1 MAFRLFKTEFIYGT
15 TYPNTQDGCLQLFTD
30 FIDSFA
36 SDVHSEDS
44 GWSYD
49 TKHCPEKKPILLT
62 PTVRTY
68 AAFLVHKTGAKL
80 MIAHSRYGVRDRN
93 ESQNYYDIGFI
104 GEKTY
109 INANDPSSDTSTNSK
124 RKYFGLMSSFIS
136 AHSVNEGYDFN
147 PSASIRSDDFYNS
160 RMTKIITTGIATSSY
175 NYINIIFNNSN
186 TPNPCLSFT
195 SGAVGEWFA
204 LCDNTKAAIG
214 LGMKRKV
221 DEPPCL
227 YFIGDLSDNVS
238 FSNFDSQI
246 FRISDNL
253 KNFGSNTP
261 SSFYEGECNN
271 DPYITGLF
279 GVSKTGSSTL
289 NAQIHLA
296 FAYTISR
303 TKAALPYGTNCVFD
317 PSLFGYIPAASAIT
331 NQTFNNG
338 GWITVS
344 SSSYFSVEEA
354 YKTSTLS
361 VNTTGTLIISWDK
374 AFNGN
379 NVI

>member
-15 TYPNTQDGCLQLFTD
+15 TYPNTQEGCLQLFTD

-36 SDVHSEDS
+36 GDAHSNDS
-44 GWSYD
+44 GWAYD

-93 ESQNYYDIGFI
+93 TSANYFDIGFI
-104 GEKTY
+104 GAQTY
-109 INANDPSSDTSTNSK
+109 INANDPSLDTSSGTK

-147 PSASIRSDDFYNS
+147 PEASVRSDDFYNN
-160 RMTKIITTGIATSSY
+160 RMTKIVSTGVVASTSVSSSTALNQSY
-175 NYINIIFNNSN
+175 APS
-186 TPNPCLSFT
+186 PCLSFT
-195 SGAVGEWFA
+195 AGSVGEWFA
-204 LCDNTKAAIG
+204 ICDDTKAAIG
-214 LGMKRKV
+214 LGMKKKV

-238 FSNFDSQI
+238 FSNYDSQI
-246 FRISDNL
+246 FRISHYTQDA
-253 KNFGSNTP
+253 GSSNPT
-261 SSFYEGECNN
+261 SFYEGTCNA
-271 DPYITGLF
+271 DSYLTGLF
-279 GVSKTGSSTL
+279 GVSKTGGSVL
-289 NAQIHLA
+289 NSQIHLA

-303 TKAALPYGTNCVFD
+303 TKAALPYGTDCVFD
-317 PSLFGYIPAASAIT
+317 PALFGYIPASSAIT

-338 GWITVS
+338 EWVTVS

-354 YKTSTLS
+354 YKTSTS
-361 VNTTGTLIISWDK
+361 YAITTGTLIIAWDK

>member
-36 SDVHSEDS
+36 SDAHSEDS

-49 TKHCPEKKPILLT
+49 TKHCSEKKPILLT
-62 PTVRTY
+62 PTDRTY

-80 MIAHSRYGVRDRN
+80 MIAHSRYGVRDKN
-93 ESQNYYDIGFI
+93 TSGSYFDIGFI
-104 GEKTY
+104 GTQTY
-109 INANDPSSDTSTNSK
+109 INANDPSSDTGGGTK

-147 PSASIRSDDFYNS
+147 PSASIRSGDFYNS
-160 RMTKIITTGIATSSY
+160 RMSKVVSTGLVTTTSSSY
-175 NYINIIFNNSN
+175 NPALNNSN
-186 TPNPCLSFT
+186 APSPCLSFT

-204 LCDNTKAAIG
+204 LCDSSKAAIG
-214 LGMKRKV
+214 LGMKKKV

-246 FRISDNL
+246 FRISGYTQDS
-253 KNFGSNTP
+253 GSSAPT
-261 SSFYEGECNN
+261 SFYEGTCSS
-271 DPYITGLF
+271 DSYITGLF
-279 GVSKTGSSTL
+279 GVSKTGSST
-289 NAQIHLA
+289 NGEQIHLA
-296 FAYTISR
+296 FAYTMSR

-317 PSLFGYIPAASAIT
+317 PALFGYIPAASAIT

-338 GWITVS
+338 EWITVS
-344 SSSYFSVEEA
+344 SSSYFAVDES
-354 YKTSTLS
+354 YKTSSSSST
-361 VNTTGTLIISWDK
+361 TTGTLIISWDK